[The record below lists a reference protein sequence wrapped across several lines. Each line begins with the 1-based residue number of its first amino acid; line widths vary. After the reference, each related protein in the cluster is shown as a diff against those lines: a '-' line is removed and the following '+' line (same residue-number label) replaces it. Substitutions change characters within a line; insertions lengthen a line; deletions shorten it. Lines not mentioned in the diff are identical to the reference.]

1 MSLNVKEP
9 RGLLRD
15 CEIFGK
21 LKLYWQASVG
31 DVMAGSVFASLQSAG
46 AAGLAGTTTAGIGAA
61 AGAVG
66 GGVAAGANYLLG
78 RKTEE
83 D

>member
-1 MSLNVKEP
+1 
-9 RGLLRD
+9 
-15 CEIFGK
+15 
-21 LKLYWQASVG
+21 
-31 DVMAGSVFASLQSAG
+31 MARSVFASLPSAG

>member
-1 MSLNVKEP
+1 M
-9 RGLLRD
+9 
-15 CEIFGK
+15 
-21 LKLYWQASVG
+21 G